1 MGRATWRSLGV
12 GAKII
17 ESMGSFVPGSG
28 ILGGA
33 MVFGASLLN
42 AEHSIEDLQRDLQEV
57 NKQLSDDSLM
67 LSRAF
72 VQALQKEKRYYE
84 ERLKNSVGELKTS
97 FDEVKTEMRKIF
109 KSIEEENLALSED
122 ISRMKDVISQTF
134 LLVADV
140 KYRVSLILC
149 KYSLQDGGLVKYFRE
164 RGGGRQL
171 MFDF

>member
-1 MGRATWRSLGV
+1 MAGALRQAGPHIQDSLARIQEKSWAEPLGNVLGV
-12 GAKII
+12 GAMIV

-72 VQALQKEKRYYE
+72 VQALQKGK
-84 ERLKNSVGELKTS
+84 
-97 FDEVKTEMRKIF
+97 EV
-109 KSIEEENLALSED
+109 L
-122 ISRMKDVISQTF
+122 
-134 LLVADV
+134 
-140 KYRVSLILC
+140 
-149 KYSLQDGGLVKYFRE
+149 
-164 RGGGRQL
+164 
-171 MFDF
+171 

>member
-12 GAKII
+12 GAKIV

-72 VQALQKEKRYYE
+72 VQALQKEKRYFE
-84 ERLKNSVGELKTS
+84 ERLQRRT
-97 FDEVKTEMRKIF
+97 
-109 KSIEEENLALSED
+109 A
-122 ISRMKDVISQTF
+122 
-134 LLVADV
+134 
-140 KYRVSLILC
+140 
-149 KYSLQDGGLVKYFRE
+149 
-164 RGGGRQL
+164 
-171 MFDF
+171 